1 MLTRAEKDE
10 LIALIEEDRPI
21 PPALREK
28 LAPAEEGGACTLS
41 YAGRMSRE
49 ELLSDAG
56 GQGAAPLRV
65 VRELS
70 GPARED
76 GWRNLVV
83 FGDNLRFLKAA
94 LDDRE
99 AAVRGKVK
107 GQVKL
112 IYIDPPF
119 STADDVERKDGARA
133 YADRRRGAE
142 FLEYLRRRLILAR
155 EVLAEDGTIYVH
167 LDAKMGHYVKVLM
180 DEIFAG
186 FEFSE
191 IVWVCGLMG
200 SGDFFPKAHETIFC
214 YRGKGAYF
222 APQNR
227 LGLSRRL
234 TGALRRDGAGWY
246 YTRGRETSGGMSCLK
261 TYVCRDPSLTR
272 EEAIAS
278 ANRSRKQPVW
288 SVWIGK
294 REIAAAYNDFP
305 VGTYAYTSRDSTG
318 YPTQKP
324 EGLLRR
330 IILSSTRKDDLVL
343 DFFGGSG
350 TTAAAA
356 EKLGRRWI
364 VCDVGKLS
372 VHTIQRRLLRLADSR
387 DLWGPGSASFR
398 RYGRPAAPF
407 TVLAAEGE
415 EAGAFGENLPPEVES
430 VLRRTPLGLELE
442 LRSFVSREPKPARGR
457 RHAPREGFGLLS
469 AVLVDRGGGGGEPE
483 TVTDAFF
490 PTAQEAESGTLT
502 LPLVGADG
510 PVTAVYVDIFGNERR
525 ERLDITE

>member
-1 MLTRAEKDE
+1 MLTRAEKDRI
-10 LIALIEEDRPI
+10 IALVEQDRPI
-21 PPALREK
+21 PPDLRAK
-28 LAPAEEGGACTLS
+28 LAPAEESGACTLS
-41 YAGRMSRE
+41 YGGRLSRE
-49 ELLSDAG
+49 ALLSDADG
-56 GQGAAPLRV
+56 TGAA
-65 VRELS
+65 ELS
-70 GPARED
+70 LLREFPGPERPD

-94 LDDRE
+94 LADRDP
-99 AAVRGKVK
+99 AVRGKVK

-119 STADDVERKDGARA
+119 STADDVERKDGAKA
-133 YADRRRGAE
+133 YADRKRGAE
-142 FLEYLRRRLILAR
+142 FLEYLRRRLLLAR

-214 YRGKGAYF
+214 YRGRGAYF

-227 LGLSRRL
+227 LGLSRRI
-234 TGALRRDGAGWY
+234 TGALQRDGAGWY
-246 YTRGRETSGGMSCLK
+246 YTRGRETSGGMNCLK

-294 REIAAAYNDFP
+294 QEIAAAYNDFP

-330 IILSSTRKDDLVL
+330 IILSSTREDDLVM

-372 VHTIQRRLLRLADSR
+372 VHTIQKRLLRLADSR
-387 DLWGPGSASFR
+387 DLSGPGSLTK
-398 RYGRPAAPF
+398 RYDRPAAPF
-407 TVLAAEGE
+407 TVVKAEPG
-415 EAGAFGENLPPEVES
+415 EAGDFWENLPPEAES
-430 VLRRTPLGLELE
+430 VLHRTEAGAELE
-442 LRSFVSREPKPARGR
+442 LRAFNSREPGSARGR

-469 AVLVDRGGGGGEPE
+469 AVFVDRDYDGERFR
-483 TVTDAFF
+483 VTDTFF
-490 PTAQEAESGTLT
+490 PTAQEAEGERLCI
-502 LPLVGADG
+502 PLEGAG
-510 PVTAVYVDIFGNERR
+510 RSVMAVYVDIFGNERA
-525 ERLDITE
+525 ERLDMTE